1 MSKGRSGIVNVIVY
15 LFVLLLLVG
24 VVGAIVKL
32 SGVEEEIED
41 VINPTFKILVNDES
55 FTGNDNTLS
64 LPESGQIRFE
74 VKNGGKCTVKVVPN
88 VTSNSDFTYKA
99 DGVECS
105 FFETGELTSAFFS
118 GSNIFGDYFVLNCG
132 GDYSLK
138 TVLTKVKNGA
148 EIEVDGD
155 FEYPYR
161 LLITSENGD
170 VIGIVLKIT
179 VQSDG
184 ITLNPDNIVF

>member
-1 MSKGRSGIVNVIVY
+1 MSKGRAGMVNIVAY

-32 SGVEEEIED
+32 SGVKEEIED
-41 VINPTFKILVNDES
+41 VINPTFKIVVNDEN
-55 FTGNDNTLS
+55 FTGEDNTLS
-64 LPESGQIRFE
+64 LPESGQVRFE

-99 DGVECS
+99 DGVVCS

-170 VIGIVLKIT
+170 VIGIALAVAI
-179 VQSDG
+179 QSDG
-184 ITLNPDNIVF
+184 IKLSPDNIVF